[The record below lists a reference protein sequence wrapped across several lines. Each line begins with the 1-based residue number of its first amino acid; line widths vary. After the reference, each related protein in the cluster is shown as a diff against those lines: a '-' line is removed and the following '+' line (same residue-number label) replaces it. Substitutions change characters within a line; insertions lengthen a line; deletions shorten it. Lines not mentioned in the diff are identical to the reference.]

1 MASAPPSALQ
11 REWVPRDARTLQW
24 NPLRGGLRWYYDTES
39 KKMSFRVENE
49 AAAPVDALAQAGVER
64 TYNQWIKAGW
74 FQEQDPAVWE
84 EAGWNLRTP
93 IEVSIG
99 GRACQLLRGRIYV
112 VGVEHL
118 EQDPF
123 VNAMEGL
130 DSDEVAFVF
139 EGYRTSQN
147 PTLRE
152 HVFALE
158 DDPEKLAGMAM
169 FAASFMERW
178 LREAKEGEMKVFGD
192 RVKDYA
198 EKILEFF
205 SNNEGLQNQ
214 MKELVPNSLQ
224 YMYGALMASGQLP
237 ASNENWVQFLLAAG
251 RTLTALTPGHIVE
264 GEEREEFLSDQG
276 FSGYFKRALFRR
288 QVYDPKFLT
297 EGRMMQRMNRIREAS
312 MARNALRASNPANAV
327 VICVGELHA
336 APLAATLGAGALSF
350 ASPEAFLKQVAKG

>member
-1 MASAPPSALQ
+1 
-11 REWVPRDARTLQW
+11 
-24 NPLRGGLRWYYDTES
+24 
-39 KKMSFRVENE
+39 MSFRVENA

-169 FAASFMERW
+169 FAASFMERA
-178 LREAKEGEMKVFGD
+178 LRGANEAEMKASGD

-198 EKILEFF
+198 EKVLHFV
-205 SNNEGLQNQ
+205 NDNEGLSKQ
-214 MKELVPNSLQ
+214 MNELVPGSLRS
-224 YMYGALMASGQLP
+224 MLGAMMTLEQLP
-237 ASNENWVQFLLAAG
+237 APTADWVAFLLAAG
-251 RTLTALTPGHIVE
+251 RTLTALTAQYIADQ
-264 GEEREEFLSDQG
+264 EERDDFLSDQG
-276 FSGYFKRALFRR
+276 FSGYFKGGRFGREISNA
-288 QVYDPKFLT
+288 KFLK
-297 EGRMMQRMNRIREAS
+297 EGNMMKQMNRIREAS

-336 APLAATLGAGALSF
+336 APLAERLGARALVF
-350 ASPEAFLKQVAKG
+350 ASPEAFLKQAATG